1 MWHIWEIKEMQ
12 TLFER
17 GNLEKTDH
25 FEYLDTNGRIILKLI
40 SKAYDG
46 KAQTIIWLR
55 IGKIGGLL

>member
-1 MWHIWEIKEMQ
+1 MQ

-25 FEYLDTNGRIILKLI
+25 FEYLDTNGTIILKLV

-46 KAQTIIWLR
+46 KTETIIMWLR

>member
-1 MWHIWEIKEMQ
+1 MQ

>member
-1 MWHIWEIKEMQ
+1 MQ

-17 GNLEKTDH
+17 GNLEKTEN
-25 FEYLDTNGRIILKLI
+25 FEYLDTNARIILKLI

-46 KAQTIIWLR
+46 KAQTIIIWLR